1 MKATLLRVFMASLT
15 LIAGV
20 SAFAQ
25 SGDVLRVNIP
35 FDFVVGTQK
44 LAAGQYSI
52 EESQTNGVV
61 TLYGIE
67 SKQTANVITEPS
79 ATRVSDNDAHLT
91 FEKHNGATYLVRVL
105 STTGTAREVVFH
117 SAK

>member
-1 MKATLLRVFMASLT
+1 MKATFLRVFVASLT

-25 SGDVLRVNIP
+25 AGGGLRVNIP

-44 LAAGQYSI
+44 LTAGQYSI
-52 EESQTNGVV
+52 EESQNNGLV
-61 TLYGIE
+61 TLYGVD
-67 SKQTANVITEPS
+67 SKQTAIVLTEPS
-79 ATRVSDNDAHLT
+79 AARVSDTDAHLT

-105 STTGTAREVVFH
+105 SNTGSPRELVLH
-117 SAK
+117 STK